1 MLAVGVANFRVY
13 CDHQVRL
20 SGLMTSKIVLSYRR
34 SDSDVITGRIRDK
47 LASYYG
53 EDSVFMDI
61 DSIPLGFDYRK
72 QIKDALLENKI
83 FIVVIG
89 PKWLGAR
96 DKGARI
102 NEENDP
108 VRIEVETALQQGLP
122 VIPVLVS
129 GAKMPESTELP
140 QSLQNLCYLNAAE
153 VDGGRDFHQHM
164 DRLIHAIDQILK
176 ASEAPPP
183 TQTSNTRQAPS
194 TGQTPSPS
202 RKWIPFALGA
212 VACLLLTAIGIWA
225 YPSILA
231 SIKSRTPTQVVVQ
244 PTPPPTP
251 APPPPA
257 IAPPLF
263 SSAACKPETAS
274 FYDDFHKPDPGWNII
289 SGDLVH
295 YADGQLVLK
304 PEPNRMLAPK
314 YLSLRYENA
323 TICAHIKSPPQVKTL
338 DSYTNG
344 GIIFWATDDDNF
356 YVAEILPN
364 GSYAIYR
371 RIAGTWINLVPSTK
385 TEQIKSDTNAV
396 NEVRVVLVDN
406 FGALFINNVKVQ
418 EFRGQPQKGGG
429 AVGVRAESEL
439 TVSDEWRFLDIA
451 VMDNGKSKTVVLPPA
466 PSGPTIADCRP
477 GNATDFQDTF
487 AKPDPAWKLDNSVA
501 RLVDGQLLLKPNEN
515 KSYTQLYRALV
526 FKNATVCVTVKSPP
540 EVNDLEGLSQGGL
553 AFWASDYQN
562 FYVAVIYPNGTF
574 SVFRKVNDQWATVVP
589 RTMSDTIKKGIG
601 AVNKLQVVLN
611 NSNGV
616 LYINGVQVHEFRGQ
630 PPKDGGAT
638 GLFAASD
645 VHQQNEWRFLNIT
658 VVENQ

>member
-1 MLAVGVANFRVY
+1 
-13 CDHQVRL
+13 
-20 SGLMTSKIVLSYRR
+20 MTNKIVLSYRR

-122 VIPVLVS
+122 IIPVLVS
-129 GAKMPESTELP
+129 GAKMPEPTELP

-164 DRLIHAIDQILK
+164 DRLILATDRILK

-183 TQTSNTRQAPS
+183 TQTSSTRQPPS
-194 TGQTPSPS
+194 TGQMPGPS

-257 IAPPLF
+257 IAPPPF

-274 FYDDFHKPDPGWNII
+274 FYDDFHKPDPGWNITSSDL

-304 PEPNRMLAPK
+304 PKPNGGFALK
-314 YLSLRYENA
+314 YLSLRYENV

-338 DSYTNG
+338 DGDLSG
-344 GIIFWATDDDNF
+344 GVIFWAIDNDN
-356 YVAEILPN
+356 YYAAQIEPN
-364 GSYAIYR
+364 GS
-371 RIAGTWINLVPSTK
+371 
-385 TEQIKSDTNAV
+385 
-396 NEVRVVLVDN
+396 
-406 FGALFINNVKVQ
+406 
-418 EFRGQPQKGGG
+418 
-429 AVGVRAESEL
+429 
-439 TVSDEWRFLDIA
+439 
-451 VMDNGKSKTVVLPPA
+451 
-466 PSGPTIADCRP
+466 
-477 GNATDFQDTF
+477 
-487 AKPDPAWKLDNSVA
+487 
-501 RLVDGQLLLKPNEN
+501 
-515 KSYTQLYRALV
+515 
-526 FKNATVCVTVKSPP
+526 
-540 EVNDLEGLSQGGL
+540 
-553 AFWASDYQN
+553 
-562 FYVAVIYPNGTF
+562 
-574 SVFRKVNDQWATVVP
+574 
-589 RTMSDTIKKGIG
+589 
-601 AVNKLQVVLN
+601 
-611 NSNGV
+611 
-616 LYINGVQVHEFRGQ
+616 
-630 PPKDGGAT
+630 
-638 GLFAASD
+638 
-645 VHQQNEWRFLNIT
+645 
-658 VVENQ
+658 